1 MTKYGGYCG
10 KILRINLS
18 SGKITK
24 EDLSD
29 SLLRKFLGGNGLGIS
44 YLFNEV
50 KKGVDP
56 LSEENKILIFTGPL
70 NGTVF
75 PSTSKIGVF
84 TKSPLTNGFTDS
96 YAGGHF
102 AAELKFAGYDG
113 IIIEGKSEK
122 PVYIYI
128 HNENIE
134 IRDASKIWGKINS
147 DTKSE
152 ILNELN
158 DHQVRVASIGPS
170 GEKLVNY
177 ANINF
182 DGTHWAGR
190 GGNGSVMGSKKLK
203 AIAVRGT
210 GCNINIADKEKFEQ
224 LITDYY
230 KKIKENKTLSEVLSK
245 YGTTTAT
252 RANNSMG
259 ILGTRNWQT
268 EVFKGIEGISAEAI
282 DEKLYEKALACFS
295 CPIRCM
301 HYSEIKEGPYIGTR
315 NIGPQYETVY
325 SLGSLC
331 CNSNSNI
338 IAKGNE
344 ICNEMGIDTIS
355 TGVSIAFLMECF
367 EKGLLKEEDLDGLSL
382 NFGNEESFIKMVEKI
397 SQNEGIGKFA
407 AKGVK
412 IMSEEIGKGSEKFA
426 IHMKGYEL
434 AGHSV
439 RGYKGMS
446 LGYATS
452 PRGGSHQDMRHL
464 PERSGEFD
472 RTNCEGKA
480 KLVFDVNSTTAI
492 RDSFTYCTMIE
503 GVVGRVG
510 IDSKHVDLINAVTG
524 IGYTVEELQK
534 VSERIYNLERCF
546 NVREGKDR
554 KDDTLPSRF
563 MNEPI
568 PEGPSKGMVTTKKEL
583 DTMLDE
589 YYQIRGWN
597 TNGIPTKEK
606 LDSLDLQEAAKE
618 VL

>member
-18 SGKITK
+18 SKKIKK
-24 EDLSD
+24 EDLPD
-29 SLLRKFLGGNGLGIS
+29 SILKKFLGGNGLGIH

-50 KKGVDP
+50 KKGINP
-56 LSEENKILIFTGPL
+56 LSEENKIIIFTGPL

-75 PSTSKIGVF
+75 PATSKIGVF

-113 IIIEGKSEK
+113 IIIEGKSRE

-128 HNENIE
+128 NDDQIE
-134 IRDASKIWGKINS
+134 IKDATKYWGKINA

-152 ILNELN
+152 IIKELN
-158 DHQVRVASIGPS
+158 NPQVQVASIGPS
-170 GEKLVNY
+170 GEKLVSY

-182 DGTHWAGR
+182 NGTHWAGR
-190 GGNGSVMGSKKLK
+190 GGNGAVMGSKNLK

-210 GCNINIADKEKFEQ
+210 SRDINIADQEKLEQ
-224 LITDYY
+224 LISEYY
-230 KKIKENKTLSEVLSK
+230 TKIKENKTLSEVLSK

-259 ILGTRNWQT
+259 ILGTKNWQT
-268 EVFKGIEGISAEAI
+268 EVFKDIENISAEAI

-301 HYSEIKEGPYIGTR
+301 HYSEIKEGPYKGVK

-331 CNSNSNI
+331 CNGNPNI

-344 ICNEMGIDTIS
+344 LCNEMGIDTIS

-397 SQNEGIGKFA
+397 SRNEGIGKFA

-412 IMSEEIGKGSEKFA
+412 VMSEKLGKGSEKFA
-426 IHMKGYEL
+426 IHMKGFEL

-452 PRGGSHQDMRHL
+452 PRGGSHQDMRHI

-472 RTNCEGKA
+472 RTNCKGKA
-480 KLVFDVNSTTAI
+480 KLVFDVTSTTAI
-492 RDSFTYCTMIE
+492 RDSFTYCTMLE
-503 GVVGRVG
+503 GAVGRVG
-510 IDSKHVDLINAVTG
+510 IDNKHVELINAVTG

-534 VSERIYNLERCF
+534 VSERIFNLERCF

-554 KDDTLPSRF
+554 KDDTLPARF
-563 MNEPI
+563 MEEPI
-568 PEGPSKGMVTTKKEL
+568 PEGPSKGMITTKQEL

-597 TNGIPTKEK
+597 KNGIPTKET
-606 LDSLDLQEAAKE
+606 LDSLGLQEVVKE
-618 VL
+618 IL